1 MAVFAFTVHPD
12 EKDVRVAISKQ
23 NIHLSA
29 LIWTSTG
36 LFLIE
41 AGVTIA
47 SLASICVNRVL
58 RCALD
63 LAVFA
68 RRVKSIGRRPVA
80 TITFLV
86 VIARPGLARASDT
99 TNTSNQGK
107 PDDHV
112 PFFLLI
118 DNRASFA
125 YQSTATQPGVTSKT
139 AKQIFEFYHFD
150 IWRYGTN
157 LVIVDLLKSDPA
169 DPAAPCLSP
178 NGPTTGCAGATEFYC
193 FFRSTLGFNE
203 ILGTNAFAKGP
214 LHNVSLVIGGDVQ
227 RENGYSSA
235 YKHDVVTGLQ
245 LAFDLPYKGFLNV
258 SPLYYKEANHS
269 AYARCDIGGIPGLT
283 CLADGDIAYRGTW
296 AVETSYYMDLDFLP
310 AKMQY
315 FGVRG
320 RANFYGP
327 KGGENSPLPSTP
339 TKTEIDS
346 EPIRLIFD
354 SGKAFWGSK
363 HTHRLDVW
371 VAYRY
376 WENKY
381 GFDHNASPVCMGL
394 GAGSCVEK
402 SFYPGIT
409 VKF

>member
-1 MAVFAFTVHPD
+1 VAVFAFTVHPD

-23 NIHLSA
+23 NILLSA
-29 LIWTSTG
+29 LLWTSTG
-36 LFLIE
+36 LFLIQ
-41 AGVTIA
+41 AGITIA
-47 SLASICVNRVL
+47 SLTSRGVNCTPR
-58 RCALD
+58 RALD
-63 LAVFA
+63 LAAVA
-68 RRVKSIGRRPVA
+68 VRLKSVGRQLAASILFLAVMAPAGVA
-80 TITFLV
+80 G
-86 VIARPGLARASDT
+86 AQDT
-99 TNTSNQGK
+99 RNMPDEAK
-107 PDDHV
+107 PPEAV

-118 DNRASFA
+118 DNCGTFA

-139 AKQIFEFYHFD
+139 AKQIFEFSHLD

-157 LVIVDLLKSDPA
+157 LVIVDLLKSDHA
-169 DPAAPCLSP
+169 DPTAPCLSP
-178 NGPTTGCAGATEFYC
+178 YGPTTGCAGATEFYG
-193 FFRSTLGFNE
+193 FIRSTLGFNE
-203 ILGTNAFAKGP
+203 ILRTNAFAKGP
-214 LHNVSLVIGGDVQ
+214 LHDVSLVIGGDVQ
-227 RENGYSSA
+227 RENRYSSA

-258 SPLYYKEANHS
+258 SPLYYKEANHND
-269 AYARCDIGGIPGLT
+269 YAQCDVGGIPGVT

-296 AVETSYYMDLDFLP
+296 AVETSYYMDLNFLP

-346 EPIRLIFD
+346 EPVRLIFD
-354 SGKAFWGSK
+354 FGKAFWGSK
-363 HTHRLDVW
+363 HAHRLDVW

-376 WENKY
+376 WKNKY
-381 GFDHNASPVCMGL
+381 GFDHNASPVCMDL

>member
-1 MAVFAFTVHPD
+1 
-12 EKDVRVAISKQ
+12 
-23 NIHLSA
+23 
-29 LIWTSTG
+29 
-36 LFLIE
+36 
-41 AGVTIA
+41 
-47 SLASICVNRVL
+47 
-58 RCALD
+58 
-63 LAVFA
+63 
-68 RRVKSIGRRPVA
+68 
-80 TITFLV
+80 
-86 VIARPGLARASDT
+86 
-99 TNTSNQGK
+99 
-107 PDDHV
+107 
-112 PFFLLI
+112 
-118 DNRASFA
+118 
-125 YQSTATQPGVTSKT
+125 
-139 AKQIFEFYHFD
+139 
-150 IWRYGTN
+150 
-157 LVIVDLLKSDPA
+157 
-169 DPAAPCLSP
+169 
-178 NGPTTGCAGATEFYC
+178 
-193 FFRSTLGFNE
+193 LGFNE
-203 ILGTNAFAKGP
+203 ILGTATFSKWP
-214 LHNVSLVIGGDVQ
+214 LRDVSLLIGGDAQ
-227 RENGYSSA
+227 RENRYSSA
-235 YKHDVVTGLQ
+235 YKHDVVAGPQ
-245 LAFDLPYKGFLNV
+245 LAFALPYKGFLNV
-258 SPLYYKEANHS
+258 SPLYYKEANHT
-269 AYARCDIGGIPGLT
+269 AYVRCDIGGIPGVT

-346 EPIRLIFD
+346 EPVRLIFD

-381 GFDHNASPVCMGL
+381 GFDHNASSVCMGQ

>member
-1 MAVFAFTVHPD
+1 VAVFAFTVHPD

-23 NIHLSA
+23 NILLGG
-29 LIWTSTG
+29 LIWISAG

-47 SLASICVNRVL
+47 SLVSICVNRVL
-58 RCALD
+58 RCARD
-63 LAVFA
+63 LAVVT
-68 RRVKSIGRRPVA
+68 RRVKCIGRRPVA

-86 VIARPGLARASDT
+86 VMAPPGFVSASDR
-99 TNTSNQGK
+99 TSTSDQAK
-107 PDDHV
+107 PDDNV
-112 PFFLLI
+112 PFFLSV
-118 DNRASFA
+118 DNRGTFS
-125 YQSTATQPGVTSKT
+125 YQSTATQPGITSKT
-139 AKQIFEFYHFD
+139 AKQIFEFSHLD
-150 IWRYGTN
+150 IWLYGTN
-157 LVIVDLLKSDPA
+157 LVIVDLLKSNHA

-178 NGPTTGCAGATEFYC
+178 TGPTIGCAGATEIYG
-193 FFRSTLGFNE
+193 FFRSTLGFNK
-203 ILGTNAFAKGP
+203 ILGTTTLSKGP
-214 LHNVSLVIGGDVQ
+214 LRDVSLLIGGDAQ
-227 RENGYSSA
+227 REDRYSSA
-235 YKHDVVTGLQ
+235 YKHDVVAGLQ
-245 LAFDLPYKGFLNV
+245 LAFALPYKGFLNV
-258 SPLYYKEANHS
+258 SPLYYKEANHN
-269 AYARCDIGGIPGLT
+269 AYARCDGGGIPGVT

-296 AVETSYYMDLDFLP
+296 AVETLYYMDLDFLP
-310 AKMQY
+310 AQMQY

-339 TKTEIDS
+339 TKTESDS
-346 EPIRLIFD
+346 EPVCLIFD

-381 GFDHNASPVCMGL
+381 GFDHNASPVCMGQ

-402 SFYPGIT
+402 SFCPGIT

>member
-1 MAVFAFTVHPD
+1 M
-12 EKDVRVAISKQ
+12 AISKQ
-23 NIHLSA
+23 NILLRA

-58 RCALD
+58 RCARD
-63 LAVFA
+63 LAVLA
-68 RRVKSIGRRPVA
+68 RRVKSTGRRPVA

-86 VIARPGLARASDT
+86 VMAPRGFASASDT
-99 TNTSNQGK
+99 TSTSDQAK
-107 PDDHV
+107 PDDNV
-112 PFFLLI
+112 PFFLLV

-125 YQSTATQPGVTSKT
+125 YQSTATQPGITSKT
-139 AKQIFEFYHFD
+139 AKQIFEFSHLD

-157 LVIVDLLKSDPA
+157 LVIVDSLKSDHA

-178 NGPTTGCAGATEFYC
+178 TGPTTGCAGATEIYGL
-193 FFRSTLGFNE
+193 FRSTLGFNE
-203 ILGTNAFAKGP
+203 ILNTTTFSKGP
-214 LHNVSLVIGGDVQ
+214 LRDVSLLIGGDAQ
-227 RENGYSSA
+227 REDRYSSA
-235 YKHDVVTGLQ
+235 YKHDVAAGPQ
-245 LAFDLPYKGFLNV
+245 FAFDLPYKGFLNV
-258 SPLYYKEANHS
+258 SPLYYKEANHN
-269 AYARCDIGGIPGLT
+269 AYAQCEIGGIPGAS
-283 CLADGDIAYRGTW
+283 CLADGNISYRGTW

-315 FGVRG
+315 FAVRG

-339 TKTEIDS
+339 TKLEIDS
-346 EPIRLIFD
+346 EPVRLIFD

-363 HTHRLDVW
+363 HAHRLDVW

-394 GAGSCVEK
+394 GTRSCVEK

>member
-1 MAVFAFTVHPD
+1 VAVFALTVHPD

-23 NIHLSA
+23 NILLSA
-29 LIWTSTG
+29 LLWISTG
-36 LFLIE
+36 LSITKT
-41 AGVTIA
+41 GVTIA
-47 SLASICVNRVL
+47 SLTRRGVNCVRK
-58 RCALD
+58 RALD
-63 LAVFA
+63 LAVVA
-68 RRVKSIGRRPVA
+68 RRVSSVGRQLA
-80 TITFLV
+80 AGIIFLAV
-86 VIARPGLARASDT
+86 MARADLASAQNTTSTSDRA
-99 TNTSNQGK
+99 K
-107 PDDHV
+107 PDDNV
-112 PFFLLI
+112 PFFLLV
-118 DNRASFA
+118 DNRATFG
-125 YQSTATQPGVTSKT
+125 YQSTATQPGITSKT
-139 AKQIFEFYHFD
+139 AKQIFELSHLD

-157 LVIVDLLKSDPA
+157 LVIVDLLKSDHS

-178 NGPTTGCAGATEFYC
+178 NGPTTGCAGATEFYG
-193 FFRSTLGFNE
+193 FIRSTLGFNE

-214 LHNVSLVIGGDVQ
+214 LHDVSLVVGGDVQ
-227 RENGYSSA
+227 RENRYSSA
-235 YKHDVVTGLQ
+235 FKHDVVAGLQ
-245 LAFDLPYKGFLNV
+245 LAFDLPNKGFLNV
-258 SPLYYKEANHS
+258 SPLYYKEANHN
-269 AYARCDIGGIPGLT
+269 AYAQCDVGGIPGVT

-346 EPIRLIFD
+346 EPVRLIFD

-363 HTHRLDVW
+363 RTHRLDVW

-376 WENKY
+376 WKNKY
-381 GFDHNASPVCMGL
+381 GFDHIASSVCMGL

>member
-1 MAVFAFTVHPD
+1 M
-12 EKDVRVAISKQ
+12 AISKQ
-23 NIHLSA
+23 NILLRA

-58 RCALD
+58 RCARD
-63 LAVFA
+63 LAVLA
-68 RRVKSIGRRPVA
+68 RRVKSTGRRPVA

-86 VIARPGLARASDT
+86 VMAPRGFASASDT
-99 TNTSNQGK
+99 TSTSDQAK
-107 PDDHV
+107 PDDNV
-112 PFFLLI
+112 PFFLLV

-125 YQSTATQPGVTSKT
+125 YQSTATQPGITSKT
-139 AKQIFEFYHFD
+139 AKQIFEFSHLD
-150 IWRYGTN
+150 IWRYGAN
-157 LVIVDLLKSDPA
+157 LVIVDLLKSDQA
-169 DPAAPCLSP
+169 DAATPYLSP
-178 NGPTTGCAGATEFYC
+178 SAPTTGSPGTTEIYG

-203 ILGTNAFAKGP
+203 ILGTTTFSKGP
-214 LHNVSLVIGGDVQ
+214 LHDVSLLIGGDADKEDGFSRLDGVA
-227 RENGYSSA
+227 GF
-235 YKHDVVTGLQ
+235 Q
-245 LAFDLPYKGFLNV
+245 LAFDLPYKGLLNV
-258 SPLYYKEANHS
+258 SPLYSKEADHS
-269 AYARCDIGGIPGLT
+269 AYSRCDVVGGIPGVSCLT
-283 CLADGDIAYRGTW
+283 DGKLTYRGTW
-296 AVETSYYMDLDFLP
+296 AIETSYSMDLNFLP
-310 AKMQY
+310 VKMQY
-315 FGVRG
+315 FSVLG
-320 RANFYGP
+320 RANFYSP

-339 TKTEIDS
+339 TKTEIDT

-354 SGKAFWGSK
+354 SGKAFWGPK

-381 GFDHNASPVCMGL
+381 GFDHNACSVCMGL

-402 SFYPGIT
+402 SFYPGIA

>member
-1 MAVFAFTVHPD
+1 VAVFAFVVHPD
-12 EKDVRVAISKQ
+12 ERDVRVAIKKW
-23 NIHLSA
+23 NILHSA
-29 LIWTSTG
+29 LTCTSAG
-36 LFLIE
+36 LFLIQ
-41 AGVTIA
+41 AGIMIA
-47 SLASICVNRVL
+47 SLTRRGVNCVRKRALDMAVVAQRMRSVGRQLAASIIF
-58 RCALD
+58 
-63 LAVFA
+63 LAVM
-68 RRVKSIGRRPVA
+68 
-80 TITFLV
+80 
-86 VIARPGLARASDT
+86 ARADRASAQNT
-99 TNTSNQGK
+99 TNTSHQAK
-107 PDDHV
+107 PDDYV
-112 PFFLLI
+112 PFFLFV
-118 DNRASFA
+118 DNRVTFG

-139 AKQIFEFYHFD
+139 AKQIFEFSHLD

-157 LVIVDLLKSDPA
+157 LVIVDLLKSDHA

-178 NGPTTGCAGATEFYC
+178 NGPTTGCAGATEFYG
-193 FFRSTLGFNE
+193 FIRSNLGFNE
-203 ILGTNAFAKGP
+203 ILRTNAFAKGP
-214 LHNVSLVIGGDVQ
+214 LHDVSLVIGGDVQ
-227 RENGYSSA
+227 RENRYSSA

-258 SPLYYKEANHS
+258 SPLYYKEANHN
-269 AYARCDIGGIPGLT
+269 AYAQCDVGGIPGVT

-315 FGVRG
+315 FGVHG

-339 TKTEIDS
+339 TKLEIDS
-346 EPIRLIFD
+346 EPVRLIFD

-381 GFDHNASPVCMGL
+381 GFDHNASPICMGL

>member
-1 MAVFAFTVHPD
+1 VAVFAFTVHPD

-23 NIHLSA
+23 NILLSA
-29 LIWTSTG
+29 LLWTSSG
-36 LFLIE
+36 LFLIQ
-41 AGVTIA
+41 AGITIA
-47 SLASICVNRVL
+47 SLTSRGANCIPR
-58 RCALD
+58 RALD
-63 LAVFA
+63 LTAVAVRLKSVGRQLAASILFLAVMAPAGVAA
-68 RRVKSIGRRPVA
+68 R
-80 TITFLV
+80 
-86 VIARPGLARASDT
+86 DT
-99 TNTSNQGK
+99 RNV
-107 PDDHV
+107 PDPAKAPEAA

-118 DNRASFA
+118 DNRGTFS

-150 IWRYGTN
+150 IWRDGTN
-157 LVIVDLLKSDPA
+157 LVVLDLLKSDHA

-178 NGPTTGCAGATEFYC
+178 NSPTTGCAGATEFYG
-193 FFRSTLGFNE
+193 FIRSTLGFNE
-203 ILGTNAFAKGP
+203 ILGANAFAKGP
-214 LHNVSLVIGGDVQ
+214 LHDVSLVIGGDVQ
-227 RENGYSSA
+227 RENRYSSA

-258 SPLYYKEANHS
+258 SPLYYKEANHN
-269 AYARCDIGGIPGLT
+269 AYAQCDVGGIPGVT
-283 CLADGDIAYRGTW
+283 CLADGDIAYRGAW

-346 EPIRLIFD
+346 EPVRLIFD

-363 HTHRLDVW
+363 RTHRLDVW

-376 WENKY
+376 WKNKY
-381 GFDHNASPVCMGL
+381 GFDHIASSVCMGL

-402 SFYPGIT
+402 SFYPGIN

>member
-23 NIHLSA
+23 NFLLSA
-29 LIWTSTG
+29 LLWASTG
-36 LFLIE
+36 LFLIQ
-41 AGVTIA
+41 AGRTIA

-58 RCALD
+58 RCARD
-63 LAVFA
+63 LAVLA
-68 RRVKSIGRRPVA
+68 RRVKSIGRRPFA
-80 TITFLV
+80 TILFLAMMAPANV
-86 VIARPGLARASDT
+86 AGAQDT
-99 TNTSNQGK
+99 RNMPDEAK
-107 PDDHV
+107 PPQAV
-112 PFFLLI
+112 PFFLLV
-118 DNRASFA
+118 DNRGTFSYQPTASL
-125 YQSTATQPGVTSKT
+125 PGVTSKT
-139 AKQIFEFYHFD
+139 AQQNFEFSHLD

-157 LVIVDLLKSDPA
+157 LVIVDLLKSDQA
-169 DPAAPCLSP
+169 GAAAPYLSP
-178 NGPTTGCAGATEFYC
+178 SAPTTFRAGATEIYGL
-193 FFRSTLGFNE
+193 FRSTFGFNE
-203 ILGTNAFAKGP
+203 ILGTTTFSKGP
-214 LHNVSLVIGGDVQ
+214 LHDVSLLIGGDADKEDGFSRLDGVA
-227 RENGYSSA
+227 GF
-235 YKHDVVTGLQ
+235 Q
-245 LAFDLPYKGFLNV
+245 LAFDLPYKGQLSV
-258 SPLYYKEANHS
+258 SPLYSKETDHIAFL
-269 AYARCDIGGIPGLT
+269 RCDVAGGIPGVSCLT
-283 CLADGDIAYRGTW
+283 DGKLTYRGTW
-296 AVETSYYMDLDFLP
+296 AIETSYSMDLNFLP

-315 FGVRG
+315 FSVLG

-339 TKTEIDS
+339 TKTEIDT
-346 EPIRLIFD
+346 EPVRLIFD

-376 WENKY
+376 WENMY

>member
-1 MAVFAFTVHPD
+1 MAVFALTVHPD
-12 EKDVRVAISKQ
+12 EKDVRAAVSKQ
-23 NIHLSA
+23 NILLSA
-29 LIWTSTG
+29 LLWTSTG
-36 LFLIE
+36 LSLIE
-41 AGVTIA
+41 AGVAIA
-47 SLASICVNRVL
+47 SLASICVNRIL

-63 LAVFA
+63 LAVVA
-68 RRVKSIGRRPVA
+68 RRVKNIGRRSVA

-86 VIARPGLARASDT
+86 VMAPSGFARASDT
-99 TNTSNQGK
+99 TSTSDQAK
-107 PDDHV
+107 PEDHV

-118 DNRASFA
+118 DNRGIFA

-150 IWRYGTN
+150 IWRDGTN
-157 LVIVDLLKSDPA
+157 LVVLDLLKSDHA

-178 NGPTTGCAGATEFYC
+178 NGPTTGCAGATEFYG
-193 FFRSTLGFNE
+193 FIRSTLGFNE

-214 LHNVSLVIGGDVQ
+214 LHDVSLVVGGDVQ
-227 RENGYSSA
+227 RENRYSSA
-235 YKHDVVTGLQ
+235 FKHDVVAGMQ
-245 LAFDLPYKGFLNV
+245 FAFDLPYKGFLNV
-258 SPLYYKEANHS
+258 SPLYYKEANHN
-269 AYARCDIGGIPGLT
+269 AYAHCNIGGIPGVT
-283 CLADGDIAYRGTW
+283 CLTDGDIAYRGTW

-310 AKMQY
+310 AKTQY

-346 EPIRLIFD
+346 EPVRLIFD

-363 HTHRLDVW
+363 HTHWLDVW

-381 GFDHNASPVCMGL
+381 GFDHNASPVCMGQ

>member
-1 MAVFAFTVHPD
+1 VAVFAFTVHPD

-23 NIHLSA
+23 NILLSA
-29 LIWTSTG
+29 LLWANTG
-36 LFLIE
+36 LFLFQARI
-41 AGVTIA
+41 TIA
-47 SLASICVNRVL
+47 SLTSRGVNCTPR
-58 RCALD
+58 RTLD
-63 LAVFA
+63 LAAVA
-68 RRVKSIGRRPVA
+68 VRVKSVGRQLAASILFLAVMAPAGVA
-80 TITFLV
+80 G
-86 VIARPGLARASDT
+86 AQDT
-99 TNTSNQGK
+99 RNMPDEAK
-107 PDDHV
+107 PPEAV

-118 DNRASFA
+118 DNRGTFS

-139 AKQIFEFYHFD
+139 AKQIFEFSYID
-150 IWRYGTN
+150 NWRYGMN
-157 LVIVDLLKSDPA
+157 LVIVDLLKSDHA

-178 NGPTTGCAGATEFYC
+178 IGPTTGCAGATEIYG

-203 ILGTNAFAKGP
+203 ILGTTTFSKGS
-214 LHNVSLVIGGDVQ
+214 LRDVSLLVGGDLQ
-227 RENGYSSA
+227 REDRYSSA
-235 YKHDVVTGLQ
+235 YKHDVVAGLQ
-245 LAFDLPYKGFLNV
+245 GAFDLPYKGFLNV
-258 SPLYYKEANHS
+258 SPLYYKEANHN
-269 AYARCDIGGIPGLT
+269 AYARCDVGGIPGVT

-327 KGGENSPLPSTP
+327 KGGENSLLPSTP

-346 EPIRLIFD
+346 EPVRLIFRFP
-354 SGKAFWGSK
+354 KAFWSSK

-381 GFDHNASPVCMGL
+381 GFDHNASPVCMCL